1 MERDWP
7 VQGEEEAQANPF
19 AALAGLRQKND

>member
-7 VQGEEEAQANPF
+7 VRVEEQAQANPF
-19 AALAGLRQKND
+19 AALGRLKQKD